1 MSEVKEHITCAE
13 AIFCP
18 SWGEYKVAENNVV
31 ISARLW
37 NVNIYKVRNITI
49 TNPDECAFCGLYKKG
64 KPSIDCHCKVCEERR
79 ASND

>member
-37 NVNIYKVRNITI
+37 NVNICKVRNITI
-49 TNPDECAFCGLYKKG
+49 TNPDECCLLR
-64 KPSIDCHCKVCEERR
+64 SIQERKAVYR
-79 ASND
+79 LPL